1 MSNTDETAD
10 SFTSA
15 WSKAKFPPENRAFV
29 ERFTA
34 EIGICRYEFKPTDY
48 RYIAATRRDG
58 TGELRIHSG
67 CTTGFTEDEARHFGV
82 GSDEVRPATTQGVT
96 WLVALPVHGDVSLRG
111 TNGST
116 SKPAPE
122 RCPECHIY
130 ELSVTGVCPSC
141 HDD

>member
-1 MSNTDETAD
+1 MTTANYSPD
-10 SFTSA
+10 SFISA
-15 WSKAKFPPENRAFV
+15 WSKAGFPPENRAFV

-34 EIGICRYEFKPTDY
+34 EIGIARYEFKPKDY

-67 CTTGFTEDEARHFGV
+67 CTTGFTEEEALRFGV

-96 WLVALPVHGDVSLRG
+96 WLVAHPIHGDVSLRG
-111 TNGST
+111 ANSRRNR
-116 SKPAPE
+116 PDPE
-122 RCPECHIY
+122 RCSQCGIY
-130 ELSVTGVCPSC
+130 ELSVTGYCPSC